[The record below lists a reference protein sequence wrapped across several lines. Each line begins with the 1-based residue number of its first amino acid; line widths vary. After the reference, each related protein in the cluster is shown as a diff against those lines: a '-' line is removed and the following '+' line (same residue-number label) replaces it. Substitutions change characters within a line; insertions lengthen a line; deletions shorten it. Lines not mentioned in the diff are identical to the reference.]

1 MKTVSKIVL
10 CSCIFCYFAGF
21 YIIGV
26 KFGLLK
32 LLSHYGLS
40 RRIEEVSQ
48 DFPNM
53 KYLYIALIIYTIVY
67 VFIAY
72 IIMLV
77 TIRHEKQMVQF
88 QQQASEINDFAD
100 DVNVVLAKII
110 RDQENW
116 QADDQ
121 LKNKL
126 KMLQRQVA
134 ALPPQVIRDKNMKAD
149 LTSMISNM
157 KDMMSNNDYAK
168 LSANLDELID
178 EVKSMKRRSVNR
190 KYQ

>member
-1 MKTVSKIVL
+1 
-10 CSCIFCYFAGF
+10 
-21 YIIGV
+21 
-26 KFGLLK
+26 
-32 LLSHYGLS
+32 
-40 RRIEEVSQ
+40 
-48 DFPNM
+48 
-53 KYLYIALIIYTIVY
+53 
-67 VFIAY
+67 
-72 IIMLV
+72 MLV